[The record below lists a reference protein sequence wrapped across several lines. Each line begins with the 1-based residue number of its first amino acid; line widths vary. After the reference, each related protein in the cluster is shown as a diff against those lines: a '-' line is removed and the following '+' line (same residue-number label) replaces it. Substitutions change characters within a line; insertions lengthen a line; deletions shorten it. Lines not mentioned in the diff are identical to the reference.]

1 MNLSRRCSDRRAD
14 GRPCRGWALK
24 ESEPPL
30 CYAHTRMH
38 SEDSKDVPNAVKKSF
53 YNSSYTLEE
62 IADLVGLAIDDSLE
76 DELAATRI
84 AVRRVLQQLKEELS
98 PDEYA
103 HMAGIIFRGTNTV
116 ARLLRVQ
123 HALSKE
129 ADQLIASWIGEALDS
144 LGGDFGLEL

>member
-1 MNLSRRCSDRRAD
+1 MR
-14 GRPCRGWALK
+14 
-24 ESEPPL
+24 
-30 CYAHTRMH
+30 
-38 SEDSKDVPNAVKKSF
+38 SEDSKDLPKAVKKSF

-62 IADLVGLAIDDSLE
+62 IADLVGLAMDDSLE

-84 AVRRVLQQLKEELS
+84 AIRRVLQQLKEELS

-123 HALSKE
+123 NALSKE
-129 ADQLIASWIGEALDS
+129 ADQVIATWIGEVLDS
-144 LGGDFGLEL
+144 LGGDFGLAL